1 METTLIDSFSS
12 TQNKL
17 LFDMSPSRTNRYS
30 FQPDDLKPARP
41 RRPWCLYVIVIYL
54 ILQTTL
60 IAFLIYK
67 VFTLQSSVSG
77 PRMSNHISLGREDD
91 EEVLQT
97 LLRNNSQETKTLRS
111 HLWTLQSQVQS
122 MCGEEGQLDRLR
134 SDLKLLN
141 TSTHNMEGKLRSD
154 LKLLNISTH
163 NMEHKLTNMSHK
175 AGLPGPPGRD
185 GPSGAPGV
193 KGPKGDSG
201 VVGPQ
206 GPKGD
211 RGLKGEQGVPGAAGR
226 PGAPGRDGPSG
237 AAGVK
242 GSKGDSGIVGPQ
254 GPKGDRGLKGEQ
266 GVPGAAGRPGVPG
279 RDGPSGAAGV
289 KGSKGDSG
297 VVGPQG
303 PKGDPGLKGERGV
316 PGAAG
321 PSGPAGPRG
330 NPGTQGLG
338 AKGAKGDTGAQ
349 GPRGDKGDRGSAGQ
363 KGSAGVP
370 GSPGSDGQK
379 GDPGSIGPRGPPG
392 VVGPPGAKGAQGP
405 QGLKG
410 AKGDQDMIVRLVP
423 SGRRGRVEVRHNG
436 VWGTVCDDSFDTND
450 GTVICRMLGY
460 TRASTVFQAEAG
472 SGQIWLDDLRCTGTE
487 SSIFD
492 CSHNGAGTHNCGH
505 GEDVGVQCV

>member
-266 GVPGAAGRPGVPG
+266 GVPGAAG
-279 RDGPSGAAGV
+279 
-289 KGSKGDSG
+289 
-297 VVGPQG
+297 
-303 PKGDPGLKGERGV
+303 
-316 PGAAG
+316 

>member
-211 RGLKGEQGVPGAAGR
+211 RGLKGEQGVPGAAG
-226 PGAPGRDGPSG
+226 
-237 AAGVK
+237 
-242 GSKGDSGIVGPQ
+242 
-254 GPKGDRGLKGEQ
+254 
-266 GVPGAAGRPGVPG
+266 
-279 RDGPSGAAGV
+279 
-289 KGSKGDSG
+289 
-297 VVGPQG
+297 
-303 PKGDPGLKGERGV
+303 
-316 PGAAG
+316 

-330 NPGTQGLG
+330 NPGAQGLG

-349 GPRGDKGDRGSAGQ
+349 GPRGDKGDTGSAGE

-370 GSPGSDGQK
+370 GDRGSDGHK
-379 GDPGSIGPRGPPG
+379 GDPGSIGPAGPPG
-392 VVGPPGAKGAQGP
+392 VAGPPGAKGAQGP

-410 AKGDQDMIVRLVP
+410 AKGDQDMNVRLVP
-423 SGRRGRVEVRHNG
+423 SGRRGRVEVRRNG

-460 TRASTVFQAEAG
+460 TRASSVFTEGAG
-472 SGQIWLDDLRCTGTE
+472 SGQIWLDDLECTGTE
-487 SSIFD
+487 WSIFN
-492 CSHNGAGTHNCGH
+492 CPNSGAGIHNCGH
-505 GEDVGVQCV
+505 HEDVGVECV

>member
-1 METTLIDSFSS
+1 METTLNDRVSF
-12 TQNKL
+12 TQNNP
-17 LFDMSPSRTNRYS
+17 LFDMSLSRSDLYS

-54 ILQTTL
+54 ILQTAL
-60 IAFLIYK
+60 NAFLIYK
-67 VFTLQSSVSG
+67 VFSLQSSVSG
-77 PRMSNHISLGREDD
+77 PTTQKLTSNHISPGGEDD
-91 EEVLQT
+91 EEVLQI

-141 TSTHNMEGKLRSD
+141 TSTHNMED
-154 LKLLNISTH
+154 
-163 NMEHKLTNMSHK
+163 KLTNISRT

-201 VVGPQ
+201 V
-206 GPKGD
+206 
-211 RGLKGEQGVPGAAGR
+211 
-226 PGAPGRDGPSG
+226 
-237 AAGVK
+237 
-242 GSKGDSGIVGPQ
+242 I
-254 GPKGDRGLKGEQ
+254 
-266 GVPGAAGRPGVPG
+266 
-279 RDGPSGAAGV
+279 
-289 KGSKGDSG
+289 
-297 VVGPQG
+297 GPQG
-303 PKGDPGLKGERGV
+303 PKGDPGLKGEQGA

-321 PSGPAGPRG
+321 RSGPPGP
-330 NPGTQGLG
+330 PGTPGDQGPG
-338 AKGAKGDTGAQ
+338 AKGEKGDTGAE
-349 GPRGDKGDRGSAGQ
+349 GPRGDKGDTGSAGE

-370 GSPGSDGQK
+370 GAPGSDGQK
-379 GDPGSIGPRGPPG
+379 GDPGSIGPAGPPG
-392 VVGPPGAKGAQGP
+392 VAGPPGAKGAQGP

-460 TRASTVFQAEAG
+460 TRASTVFPAEAG
-472 SGQIWLDDLRCTGTE
+472 SGQIWLDELRCTGTE

-492 CSHNGAGTHNCGH
+492 CPNSGIGTHNCGH
-505 GEDVGVQCV
+505 GEDVAVQCV